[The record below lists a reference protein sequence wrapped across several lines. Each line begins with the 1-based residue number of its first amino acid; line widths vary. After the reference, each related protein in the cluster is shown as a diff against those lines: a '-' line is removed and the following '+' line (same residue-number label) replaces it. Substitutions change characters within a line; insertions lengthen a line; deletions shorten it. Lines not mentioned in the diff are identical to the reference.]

1 MVQKHLLEAL
11 AQSMDLSTEPI
22 PGKPLV
28 EIVGDQSVLI
38 ENHCGVLAYC
48 TNQVVVKTKQGCIC
62 VHGCDLILKRMSKE
76 QLRIC
81 GKISNVQLLGG

>member
-1 MVQKHLLEAL
+1 MERKHLIEAL
-11 AQSMDLSTEPI
+11 AYSMDLSTEPI

-38 ENHCGVLAYC
+38 ENHCGVMTYC
-48 TNQVVVKTKQGCIC
+48 TNQITVKTKKGCIC

-76 QLRIC
+76 QLCIY
-81 GKISNVQLLGG
+81 GKISNVQLVGR